1 MFRTAHSESPTPHDW
16 VGEITRRHLPKIC
29 GAIVLGLGAAAAG
42 LAQPALIGQLIGV
55 VGTDAGLFVPIIV
68 VVGLFLGEAALTAV
82 QAYSMGRTGERI
94 VYDTRVAL
102 LDKLLHADVTA
113 FGKLRHGD
121 VQARVVTDTSLLKIA
136 LAQSLPSIFIDSA
149 MVVGGIVL
157 MFLIDPLLLGV
168 TAGGLGIA
176 SAVSLL
182 LARRLRTVAQHN
194 RAIVGDLGSDL
205 QRAIG
210 AFSTVKACRAEE
222 LEGNRIGGVA
232 FAAQS
237 SGIKVSALNA
247 MLSPVMSIGLQ
258 ASLAAVIITGMG
270 RAATGAISA
279 ADVTA
284 FIMYLFYLVSPL
296 MTLFIGI
303 GQLQQ
308 GRAAIGRINELASI
322 PQEPSVLLPHTPA
335 GATARHPDD
344 VLASR
349 DTVIYNHFG
358 VEFQRVRF
366 AYEPD
371 EPVLRGVSFSVPA
384 RGLTAIVGPSGS
396 GKTTLLQL
404 LMRFYP
410 VQGGRILINGENI
423 NAIPVNIVRGLV
435 GYVQQESTTL
445 RGTIGE
451 NLVYG
456 ENHATSTEI
465 ERALWLSG
473 LTDVIRALPRG
484 LDTELGESGVGL
496 SGGQRQRL
504 AIARMLVRRPAVLL
518 LDEAT
523 SNLDSESEL
532 VLRNSLRRISAEC
545 TVISVAHRMSTV
557 VDADRIVVMEAG
569 GVRALGTHRELL
581 AGSPLY
587 QRLNAIQQ
595 GPAAGRGRENP

>member
-136 LAQSLPSIFIDSA
+136 LAQSLPSIFIDTA
-149 MVVGGIVL
+149 MVIGGVVL

-182 LARRLRTVAQHN
+182 LARRLRTVAQRN

-210 AFSTVKACRAEE
+210 AFSTVKACRAEQ

-232 FAAQS
+232 FAARS

-322 PQEPSVLLPHTPA
+322 PQEPSVLLPNSPA
-335 GATARHPDD
+335 GASPRHPDD
-344 VLASR
+344 MLAAR

-366 AYEPD
+366 SYEPD

-410 VQGGRILINGENI
+410 AQGGRILINGENI

-456 ENHATSTEI
+456 ENHATSAEI

-473 LTDVIRALPRG
+473 LTDVVRGLPRG
-484 LDTELGESGVGL
+484 LDTELGESGIGL

-569 GVRALGTHRELL
+569 AVQAMGTHHELL
-581 AGSPLY
+581 ASSPLY
-587 QRLNAIQQ
+587 QRLNAIQR
-595 GPAAGRGRENP
+595 GSTAGRGREN